1 MFCRHPAAMKIF
13 LVVVAAL
20 AVAAEPYEP
29 IFHDYHG
36 QFGIALAAR
45 IKAIEAAMDFDG
57 SRITGGTPSSL
68 GAQPHMV
75 T

>member
-1 MFCRHPAAMKIF
+1 MKTF

-20 AVAAEPYEP
+20 VLAAEAYEP

-36 QFGIALAAR
+36 QFGIELAAR

-57 SRITGGTPSSL
+57 SRITGGTPAAL
-68 GAQPHMV
+68 GAHPHMV